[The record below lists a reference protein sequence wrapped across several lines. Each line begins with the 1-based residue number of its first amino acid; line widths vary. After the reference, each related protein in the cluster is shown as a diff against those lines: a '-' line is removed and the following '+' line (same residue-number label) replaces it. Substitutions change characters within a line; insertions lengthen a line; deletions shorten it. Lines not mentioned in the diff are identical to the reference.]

1 MQQLFRY
8 YIYMVGCILLL
19 VTSCPLW
26 VHAASESNTDQ
37 EIDSLKS
44 LVAHTTS
51 PDVLIPAL
59 SRLSVLS
66 IQTPD
71 ELYYLKRTYEEAD
84 KVDSMNYVYSYLSN
98 LSRYYYNERSNRDSL
113 LYWNGVLDSTARS
126 RNEYPD
132 ALFETKSFS
141 CLDLLWSRNF
151 EMALEEAMA
160 MYQLA
165 TKVKQMY
172 GLVCCAEN
180 MGLIY
185 QAVRRDKE
193 AVRAFQEGIDLLQE
207 QDMPEKIVTQYRLS
221 SYQAESSLRTDQYA
235 LTDSILGNYKRYA
248 DAYAKICTSPG
259 ELVYAKREYWLIYSY
274 YANLYS
280 QENKLDKAL
289 EALNKA
295 SEYEGNVIAEGDY
308 VQNAYLE
315 SKALYAY
322 RIGKPQQA
330 LLYLDQILVNERLP
344 ENLQLKADILESL
357 ERQKEALVLYDEINQ
372 IVSRKNSD
380 TFLRQINQLQ
390 TLHDSYDK
398 KVQAREMELNQ
409 QKLDNRHRQIVFFF
423 SLSVVL
429 LVVIYILFL
438 YYRHTRHLKNELQQE
453 KESLLES
460 EDKLINA
467 KKRAEEASLMKSTFL
482 ANMSHEIR
490 TPLNAIVGFSGLL
503 VDDSSE
509 AEEKEEYTRIIH
521 NNTELLLNLVNDVL
535 DLSSMET
542 GDMSFKLKE
551 YTLMECCQ
559 RSLDSVHHRIPQGV
573 NLTFTPVAEPILVY
587 TDMLRLQQLLT
598 NLLTNSAKFTEK
610 GEINLAYQLAEDN
623 THVRITVTDTGC
635 GIPLEKQAAIFNRFE
650 KLDDY
655 KPGAGLGLSI
665 CMLIA
670 ERLKGHLS
678 IDSSYTSG
686 ARFVF
691 IHPCEKPL

>member
-1 MQQLFRY
+1 MQQLLRY
-8 YIYMVGCILLL
+8 LYITGCVLLL
-19 VTSCPLW
+19 VISCPLRG
-26 VHAASESNTDQ
+26 HATSGTDTNQ
-37 EIDSLKS
+37 EMDSLKW
-44 LVAHTTS
+44 LVEKTTS
-51 PDVLIPAL
+51 SDILIPAL
-59 SRLSVLS
+59 SRLSDLT
-66 IQTPD
+66 IQTPY
-71 ELYYLKRTYEEAD
+71 ELYYLTRMYEVAS
-84 KVDSMNYVYSYLSN
+84 KVDSIDIVYTTLSN

-113 LYWNGVLDSTARS
+113 LYWINVLDSTARS

-141 CLDLLWSRNF
+141 CLDLLWSKNF

-160 MYQLA
+160 LYRLA
-165 TKVKQMY
+165 TEVKQQS

-193 AVRAFQEGIDLLQE
+193 AVQAFQEGIDLLQK
-207 QDMPEKIVTQYRLS
+207 QDMPEKLATLVRLS

-248 DAYAKICTSPG
+248 ETYAKICTAPG
-259 ELVYAKREYWLIYSY
+259 EQVYAKREFWLLYSY

-289 EALNKA
+289 KALEKA

-308 VQNAYLE
+308 VQNVYLE
-315 SKALYAY
+315 SKALYTY
-322 RIGKPQQA
+322 RMGKPQQA
-330 LLYLDQILVNERLP
+330 LHYLDQVLVNERLL

-357 ERQKEALVLYDEINQ
+357 GRQKEALVLFDEINR
-372 IVSRKNSD
+372 IISRKNNE

-390 TLHDSYDK
+390 TLHDSYAK
-398 KVQAREMELNQ
+398 KEQAREMELNQ
-409 QKLDNRHRQIVFFF
+409 QKLDNRHRQIVFFL
-423 SLSVVL
+423 SISVVL
-429 LVVIYILFL
+429 LVVIYIVFL
-438 YYRHTRHLKNELQQE
+438 YYRHTRHLKNELQHE

-460 EDKLINA
+460 EDKLIKA
-467 KKRAEEASLMKSTFL
+467 KKQAEEASLMKSAFL

-521 NNTELLLNLVNDVL
+521 NNTELLLNLINDVL

-542 GDMSFKLKE
+542 GNMNFDLKE
-551 YTLMECCQ
+551 YPLIECCQ
-559 RSLDSVHHRIPQGV
+559 RSLDSVRHRIPQGV
-573 NLTFTPVAEPILVY
+573 NLTFTPSPEPILVY

-610 GEINLAYQLAEDN
+610 GEINLAYQPDEDG
-623 THVRITVTDTGC
+623 TQVRITVTDTGS

-665 CMLIA
+665 CMLIT

-678 IDSSYTSG
+678 IDSSYITG

-691 IHPCEKPL
+691 IHPCEKL